1 MAATVVVAERNG
13 PLASSTETIDVT
25 NVNFGSADQA
35 ALNPTSAPIT
45 AQANGHSY
53 EKWLRLYVNA
63 LGGSTLIDNVKIWL
77 SNLGGGWKTG
87 EGMSCNMR
95 TSGYSSTA
103 YQTGGPVQTDSSFA
117 TQVMPTSEPGGANL
131 GIAGSLSGSIS
142 AVPAYTDYAV
152 IQLDVSAAT
161 PAGAVNT
168 KTITFQ
174 WDEQ

>member
-13 PLASSTETIDVT
+13 PLASSVETIDVS
-25 NVNFGSADQA
+25 NVNLGSTDAA

-45 AQANGHSY
+45 AKADGHSY
-53 EKWLRLYVNA
+53 EKWLRLYINA
-63 LGGSTLIDNVKIWL
+63 LGGSSVVDNVKVWL

-87 EGMSCNMR
+87 EGMSCNLR
-95 TSGYSSTA
+95 TTGYAQASYPS
-103 YQTGGPVQTDSSFA
+103 GGPVQTDSSVA
-117 TQVMPTSEPGGANL
+117 TVAMPESEPSGANL
-131 GIAGSLSGSIS
+131 GIGGSLSGTIT